1 LNEENK
7 VMTKE
12 EAKETFYKLRAEYNR
27 IVYPKYLHSDLDDM
41 QSKYNQ
47 LKEMEE
53 FLRDDFTYARLINSI
68 TQTIARLSIKGT
80 RSNTSERGMNK
91 AIPPVLRNG
100 NKEFV
105 LYEWESDKSGKVCS
119 ISGDWDAKS
128 YMVMDV
134 IGHLF
139 LLKENGDVIP
149 DEITPIF
156 TDYDSIRKREQEID
170 TNNIGKPDNA
180 PMIIT
185 EEDLPALRQQK
196 YVRFDD
202 RHFRS
207 FTGLKLCSN
216 DIFDLLKK
224 TSAVE
229 FRIEFPVRM
238 VTDKGKSMK
247 EKWYSM
253 NVFSHPFELG
263 YIDAKTRTDGI
274 VQNRFYYIIF
284 NTILGEMFVH
294 NLLTKNYDWVD
305 NNLYHLPQSAQIFY
319 RHLLLHHNLVKPEY
333 NLSTIIERMHF
344 KDTNITNLIANLE
357 INTLNPLKKYGL
369 ILDYKQTKGLNGTK
383 YEIALPETGK
393 RGSKRK
399 NSPTDTTSTSEGDV
413 GSGK

>member
-1 LNEENK
+1 MNK
-7 VMTKE
+7 K
-12 EAKETFYKLRAEYNR
+12 EAKETFYKLRSEYNE
-27 IVYPKYLHSDLDDM
+27 IVYPKYLHCDLNDL
-41 QSKYNQ
+41 QEKYNT
-47 LKEMEE
+47 LKEIER
-53 FLRDDFTYARLINSI
+53 FLTDEFTYPRLINSI

-91 AIPPVLRNG
+91 AIPPVLRRG
-100 NKEFV
+100 SQEFV
-105 LYEWESDKSGKVCS
+105 PYEWESDKSGKVCS
-119 ISGDWDAKS
+119 ISGDWDARS

-139 LLKENGDVIP
+139 LLKENGDAIP
-149 DEITPIF
+149 DEITPLF
-156 TDYDSIRKREQEID
+156 TDYDSIRRREQEID
-170 TNNIGKPDNA
+170 TSNMGKPNNA
-180 PMIIT
+180 PRAIT

-216 DIFDLLKK
+216 DIFNLLKK

-253 NVFSHPFELG
+253 NVFSRPFELG
-263 YIDAKTRTDGI
+263 YIDKEVRNDGI

-284 NTILGEMFVH
+284 STILGEMFVH

-319 RHLLLHHNLVKPEY
+319 RHLLLHHNLTKQEF
-333 NLSTIIERMHF
+333 NLSTIVERMRF

-383 YEIALPETGK
+383 YEIALPKKGK
-393 RGSKRK
+393 QDNKL
-399 NSPTDTTSTSEGDV
+399 PQTDITPISGEDV